1 MVPALRSSDS
11 IVRVRLYSKGYR
23 ELNKIKANVPCA
35 LLYVSSIAF
44 QVENRDTK

>member
-35 LLYVSSIAF
+35 LYVSSIAF